1 MLNRKMLEEMGL
13 EKEQIDKIMKAHGKG
28 IEGFKADIA
37 KKDEEIESLAKQ
49 VEDANEQISEFEKE
63 GLDIEEVQKQVKEY
77 KEKFEAAKKE
87 REELEYNYNLK
98 EALKEYQPH
107 DVNDLLLFID
117 KDDVVY
123 KDGKFVNLDQIMDE
137 VKESKPYWFKEEEQE
152 SESKPKFS
160 GPSGNTRS
168 TEITVEEFN
177 NMGYFDRVKLKS
189 EDENLYNEL
198 MKGER

>member
-107 DVNDLLLFID
+107 DVNDLLLYID

-123 KDGKFVNLDQIMDE
+123 KDGKFVNLEQIVDE
-137 VKESKPYWFKEEEQE
+137 IKENKPYWFKEEEE
-152 SESKPKFS
+152 SETKPKFS

-168 TEITVEEFN
+168 TEISVEEFN
-177 NMGYFDRVKLKS
+177 NMSYFDRVKLKS
-189 EDENLYNEL
+189 ENENLYNEL